1 MTSGARIARTGSSF
15 ALSFLPRLPIVS
27 RISRSTDGGVGSDR
41 GYGPLAVDA
50 DEAGDVTVNGSWDP
64 LDALTEEGEGPG
76 ERPQEMPAAAPGAEL
91 RFIRLSERATLPT
104 RAHDSDAGLD
114 LYAAEAA
121 SVAPGGRVS
130 VGTGLAVQIPEGLAG
145 LVLPRS
151 GLALKHGIALANS
164 PGLIDPGYRGEVRVL
179 LLNTDPTLAF
189 TVASGDRIAQLLL
202 VPIALASPLETD
214 SLDASSRGPGGFG
227 SSGS

>member
-1 MTSGARIARTGSSF
+1 MEEGIA
-15 ALSFLPRLPIVS
+15 PDP
-27 RISRSTDGGVGSDR
+27 
-41 GYGPLAVDA
+41 GYRPLAVEA
-50 DEAGDVTVNGSWDP
+50 DEAGEVSVNGSWDP
-64 LDALTEEGEGPG
+64 LEALAEEGDGLA
-76 ERPQEMPAAAPGAEL
+76 ERPEEPPASAEGREL

-151 GLALKHGIALANS
+151 GLSLKHGIALVNS

-189 TVASGDRIAQLLL
+189 RVAPGDRIAQLLL
-202 VPIALASPLETD
+202 VPIAVASPLEAD
-214 SLDASSRGPGGFG
+214 SLDTSTRGPAGFG
-227 SSGS
+227 SSGH

>member
-1 MTSGARIARTGSSF
+1 MAEVGEASG
-15 ALSFLPRLPIVS
+15 
-27 RISRSTDGGVGSDR
+27 
-41 GYGPLAVDA
+41 
-50 DEAGDVTVNGSWDP
+50 EAPEQRPSP
-64 LDALTEEGEGPG
+64 SPG
-76 ERPQEMPAAAPGAEL
+76 EL

-121 SVAPGGRVS
+121 SIAPGGRVS

-151 GLALKHGIALANS
+151 GLALKHGVALVNS
-164 PGLIDPGYRGEVRVL
+164 PGLIDSGYRGEIRVL

-189 TVASGDRIAQLLL
+189 KVAPGDRIAQLLL
-202 VPIALASPLETD
+202 VPIALATPRESD
-214 SLDASSRGPGGFG
+214 ALDASARGRGGFG